1 VSDQSAGAVAK
12 GTRRAAIKIYF
23 AADAV
28 DNGTTGFRGEGWASP
43 TTSENMQELYA
54 AGHMA
59 GVQSSL
65 LFRQTPEEGGFS
77 AVIVWGKPNYPLARH
92 SHRSDCMYFI
102 ISGSASLGNVN
113 LRPGDSFYAPD
124 GAPYAWTAG
133 PDGVEILE
141 VRHGVELIG
150 TDMSEMSAET
160 AARHRRLIEENRD
173 RWAEMDVSPT
183 FAANQ
188 QR

>member
-1 VSDQSAGAVAK
+1 VEEQSVVTKA
-12 GTRRAAIKIYF
+12 TRRAAIKIYP
-23 AADAV
+23 AANAV

-43 TTSENMQELYA
+43 ATAERMHALYD
-54 AGHMA
+54 AGHLA
-59 GVQSSL
+59 GVQSNL
-65 LFRQTPEEGGFS
+65 LFRQTAEEGGFS

-102 ISGSASLGNVN
+102 ISGSASLGNVT
-113 LRPGDSFYAPD
+113 LRPGDSFYAPKD
-124 GAPYAWTAG
+124 APYAWTAG
-133 PDGVEILE
+133 PEGVEILE

-150 TDMSEMSAET
+150 TDMSEMSAEV
-160 AARHRRLIEENRD
+160 AARHRELIEANRD

>member
-1 VSDQSAGAVAK
+1 VDQ
-12 GTRRAAIKIYF
+12 TRHRPAIKLYR

-28 DNGTTGFRGEGWASP
+28 DNGTTGFRGDGWASEE
-43 TTSENMQELYA
+43 TSKHLNALYE
-54 AGHMA
+54 AGHND

-92 SHRSDCMYFI
+92 SHRSDCMYFVI
-102 ISGSASLGNVN
+102 TGSATLGNVT

-141 VRHGVELIG
+141 VRRNVDLIG
-150 TDMSEMSAET
+150 TDMAEMSAATFERYLG
-160 AARHRRLIEENRD
+160 AVEANHD
-173 RWAEMDVSPT
+173 RWTELDESPT
-183 FAANQ
+183 FAANRQ
-188 QR
+188 P

>member
-1 VSDQSAGAVAK
+1 
-12 GTRRAAIKIYF
+12 
-23 AADAV
+23 
-28 DNGTTGFRGEGWASP
+28 
-43 TTSENMQELYA
+43 
-54 AGHMA
+54 
-59 GVQSSL
+59 VQSNL

-102 ISGSASLGNVN
+102 INGSATLGSVT
-113 LRPGDSFYAPD
+113 LRPGDSFYAPA

-141 VRHGVELIG
+141 VRRNVDLIG
-150 TDMSEMSAET
+150 TDMSEMSGATFERYLE
-160 AARHRRLIEENRD
+160 AIEANRA

-183 FAANQ
+183 FAANRQ
-188 QR
+188 P